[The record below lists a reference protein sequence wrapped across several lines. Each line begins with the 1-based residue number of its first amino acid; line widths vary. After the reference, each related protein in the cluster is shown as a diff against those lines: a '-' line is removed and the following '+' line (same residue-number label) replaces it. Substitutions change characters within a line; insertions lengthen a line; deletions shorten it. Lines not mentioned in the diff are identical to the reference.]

1 MIGALI
7 LLTSVSAQ
15 TPLTPVWPNVF
26 WQPFTET
33 TSYFLI
39 GTHSTSGNFYY
50 DWTNQAYRIDRVN
63 GRYDRYCGLAG
74 PYEFEN
80 TPCSQIVNN
89 GNRYIY
95 YSEKNVCCFCCNSAH
110 GCGMLFPTWMTN
122 ATYIDTEVHNGVQTY
137 KWNKPGLQSNYIYE
151 TVGPVPLNR
160 VTVSIYQVS
169 DDDMEFGA
177 RSTTLPSGILNLP
190 SICSLSKTCSTAAC
204 DALRNGNGQFEA
216 RL

>member
-1 MIGALI
+1 MIGELIILAL
-7 LLTSVSAQ
+7 VSAQ

-33 TSYFLI
+33 TSYPLI
-39 GTHSTSGNFYY
+39 GSHSTTGSYYY
-50 DWTNQAYRIDRVN
+50 DWTIQSYRIDRAN
-63 GRYDRYCGLAG
+63 GRYDRYCGLDG
-74 PYEFEN
+74 PYQFEN

-95 YSEKNVCCFCCNSAH
+95 YSALNVCCFCCNAAN
-110 GCGMLFPTWMTN
+110 GCGMLFPTWMAN

-151 TVGPVPLNR
+151 TVGSVPVNR

-177 RSTTLPSGILNLP
+177 RSTTLPNGILNLP
-190 SICSLSKTCSTAAC
+190 SICTLSKTCSTGAC
-204 DALRNGNGQFEA
+204 EALRSNQGKFSE
-216 RL
+216 RV